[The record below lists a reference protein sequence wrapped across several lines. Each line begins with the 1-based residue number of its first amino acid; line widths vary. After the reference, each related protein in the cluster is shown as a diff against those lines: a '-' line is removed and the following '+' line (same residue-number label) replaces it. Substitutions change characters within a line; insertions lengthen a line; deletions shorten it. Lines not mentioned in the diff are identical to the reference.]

1 MPVTVTPYSVEIGFV
16 NQLVIQ
22 GISSARL
29 AIPSMT
35 RGSPRRFSRHA
46 IASRLI
52 DVMAYDPSSP
62 NANTLPR
69 RNSSPPVVIT
79 SNTVATVMTTIATRG
94 VPKRLWRAAIAAG
107 R

>member
-1 MPVTVTPYSVEIGFV
+1 M
-16 NQLVIQ
+16 NQLVTH
-22 GISSARL
+22 GITSARL
-29 AIPSMT
+29 ATPSMII
-35 RGSPRRFSRHA
+35 GSPRRFSRHA

-52 DVMAYDPSSP
+52 DVIAYDPSSP
-62 NANTLPR
+62 NANTLPS

-79 SNTVATVMTTIATRG
+79 SSTVAAVMTTIATRG